1 MVEKFEIKKETKNIP
16 KNQLTKKELEFAKTN
31 KKGIEVTLQKKAQEK
46 IIKNQTK
53 LELKNLKNEI
63 KWKEYN
69 WLKNVDKT
77 RWIEKISK
85 EKLINFTAMVLAEA
99 KAEWEK
105 WMAAVWYSILNRTK
119 FWWKDIN
126 QVLFEKGQYSP
137 LMDWRFK
144 KVKKEVTPEDL
155 AFAKKI
161 IKWEIKNP
169 IWKATFFQNKTA
181 EKEKWNWQKT
191 TKTLDQKNKIVIWN
205 HIFRTEIVHV

>member
-31 KKGIEVTLQKKAQEK
+31 KKGIEITKQKKAQEK

-119 FWWKDIN
+119 LWWKDIN

-137 LMDWRFK
+137 IMDGRFIK
-144 KVKKEVTPEDL
+144 IRNKITPEDL
-155 AFAKKI
+155 NFAKKI

-169 IWKATFFQNKTA
+169 IWKATFFQNKTS
-181 EKEKWNWQKT
+181 EKQKWNWQKT
-191 TKTLDQKNKIVIWN
+191 AKTLDQKNKIVIWN
-205 HIFRTEIVHV
+205 HIFRTEIAHA